1 MNRYLEKIAETI
13 NPEELSNEQLAALFA
28 RFRQLPSDSPE
39 GQPGLGPFYGSVKL
53 SEGTPGVR
61 ETRQGNDSNY
71 LFGKEGTSPEEYE
84 FEYQR
89 ATVRGL

>member
-1 MNRYLEKIAETI
+1 MNKYLEKIAESI
-13 NPEELSNEQLAALFA
+13 RPEELSSSELSALFA

-39 GQPGLGPFYGSVKL
+39 GQPGLRPFYGSVKL

-61 ETRQGNDSNY
+61 ETRKADTGNY
-71 LFGKEGTSPEEYE
+71 LFGKEGTSPDEYE

-89 ATVRGL
+89 AHPRG